1 MSIEQQ
7 ISNIKNEILDKADL
21 IAVSKTRS
29 IQEIKEAYN
38 SGQLKFG
45 ENRVQ
50 EIVDKQS
57 KLPDDIEWHMIGHLQ
72 KNKVKY
78 IAGFIKLI
86 HSLDRIS
93 LAKEIDRQAK
103 KENRIIDCLIQI
115 KISKEDSKFGLKIE
129 DFTDFYKNM
138 ETFKNLNVI
147 GLMGM
152 ATFTSDIEVIDE
164 EFKMIKRIYDNVAS
178 IDPKF
183 RVLSIGMSD
192 DYNIA
197 IENGS
202 TMIRVGSKIFERLPR
217 MAISPKWGLR

>member
-7 ISNIKNEILDKADL
+7 ISNIKNEILNKADL
-21 IAVSKTRS
+21 IAVSKTRT
-29 IQEIKEAYN
+29 IQEIKQAYN

-78 IAGFIKLI
+78 IAGFINLI

-138 ETFKNLNVI
+138 ETFKNLNII

-152 ATFTSDIEVIDE
+152 ATFTSDIKVIGE

-202 TMIRVGSKIFERLPR
+202 TMIRVGSKIFGKRNY
-217 MAISPKWGLR
+217 

>member
-21 IAVSKTRS
+21 IAVSKTRT
-29 IQEIKEAYN
+29 IQEIEEAYN

-57 KLPDDIEWHMIGHLQ
+57 KLPGDIEWHMIGHLQ

-78 IAGFIKLI
+78 IAGFINLI

-93 LAKEIDRQAK
+93 LAKEIDKQAK
-103 KENRIIDCLIQI
+103 KEDRIIDCLIQI

-129 DFTDFYKNM
+129 DFTDFYKSL
-138 ETFKNLNVI
+138 ETFENLNII

-164 EFKMIKRIYDNVAS
+164 EFKMIKRVYDNVAS
-178 IDPKF
+178 INPKF

-197 IENGS
+197 IKNGS
-202 TMIRVGSKIFERLPR
+202 NMIRVGSKIFGKRNY
-217 MAISPKWGLR
+217 

>member
-21 IAVSKTRS
+21 IAVSKTRT
-29 IQEIKEAYN
+29 IQEIKQAYN

-57 KLPDDIEWHMIGHLQ
+57 KLPDNIEWHMIGHLQ

-152 ATFTSDIEVIDE
+152 ATFTSDIEVIGE

-202 TMIRVGSKIFERLPR
+202 TMIRVGSKIFGKRNY
-217 MAISPKWGLR
+217 

>member
-1 MSIEQQ
+1 MSIKQQ

-38 SGQLKFG
+38 HGQLKFG

-50 EIVDKQS
+50 EIVNKQS
-57 KLPDDIEWHMIGHLQ
+57 KLPNDIEWHMIGHLQ

-78 IAGFIKLI
+78 IARFIKLI

-93 LAKEIDRQAK
+93 LAKEIDKQAK
-103 KENRIIDCLIQI
+103 KEERIINCLIQI
-115 KISKEDSKFGLKIE
+115 KISKEDSKFGIKIE
-129 DFTDFYKNM
+129 EFRDFYKSLEIYENI
-138 ETFKNLNVI
+138 NII

-152 ATFTSDIEVIDE
+152 ATFTNNIELINE
-164 EFKMIKRIYDNVAS
+164 EFKMIKIIYDDIAS

-183 RVLSIGMSD
+183 KILSIGMSD
-192 DYNIA
+192 DYDIA
-197 IENGS
+197 LKNGS
-202 TMIRVGSKIFERLPR
+202 NMIRIGSKIFGKRNY
-217 MAISPKWGLR
+217 

>member
-1 MSIEQQ
+1 MSIEKQ
-7 ISNIKNEILDKADL
+7 ISIIKNEIKDKADL

-29 IQEIKEAYN
+29 IEEIQEAYN

-57 KLPDDIEWHMIGHLQ
+57 KLPNDIEWHMIGHLQ

-78 IAGFIKLI
+78 IAKFINLI
-86 HSLDRIS
+86 HSVDRIS
-93 LAKEIDRQAK
+93 LAKEIDKHAK
-103 KENRIIDCLIQI
+103 KENKKIDCLIQL
-115 KISKEDSKFGLKIE
+115 KISKEESKFGLQIE
-129 DFTDFYKNM
+129 DFKNFYESLQNY
-138 ETFKNLNVI
+138 KNLNVI

-152 ATFTSDIEVIDE
+152 ASFTDDNELIDK
-164 EFKMIKRIYDNVAS
+164 EFKKIKTIYDDMVLIGS
-178 IDPKF
+178 GFK
-183 RVLSIGMSD
+183 VLSIGMSD

-202 TMIRVGSKIFERLPR
+202 NMIRVGSKIFGKRNY
-217 MAISPKWGLR
+217 

>member
-21 IAVSKTRS
+21 IAVSKTRT
-29 IQEIKEAYN
+29 IQEIKQAYN

-138 ETFKNLNVI
+138 ETFKNLNII

-152 ATFTSDIEVIDE
+152 ATFTSDIKVIDE

-202 TMIRVGSKIFERLPR
+202 TMIRVGSKIFGKRNY
-217 MAISPKWGLR
+217 

>member
-21 IAVSKTRS
+21 IAVSKTRT
-29 IQEIKEAYN
+29 IQEIKQAYN

-78 IAGFIKLI
+78 IAGFINLI

-103 KENRIIDCLIQI
+103 KEDRIIDCLIQI

-138 ETFKNLNVI
+138 ETFKNINII

-152 ATFTSDIEVIDE
+152 ATFTSDIKVIGE

-202 TMIRVGSKIFERLPR
+202 TMIRVGSKIFGKRNY
-217 MAISPKWGLR
+217 

>member
-21 IAVSKTRS
+21 IAVSKTRT
-29 IQEIKEAYN
+29 IQEIKQAYN

-57 KLPDDIEWHMIGHLQ
+57 KLPDNIEWHMIGHLQ

-78 IAGFIKLI
+78 IAGFINLI

-152 ATFTSDIEVIDE
+152 ATFTSDIEVIGE

-202 TMIRVGSKIFERLPR
+202 TMIRVGSKIFGKRNY
-217 MAISPKWGLR
+217 

>member
-50 EIVDKQS
+50 EIVDKQG

-78 IAGFIKLI
+78 IAGFINLI

-93 LAKEIDRQAK
+93 LANEIDRQAK
-103 KENRIIDCLIQI
+103 KEGRIIDCLIQI

-129 DFTDFYKNM
+129 DFTDFYKNL

-152 ATFTSDIEVIDE
+152 ATFTSNIEVIDE

-183 RVLSIGMSD
+183 SVLSIGMSD

-202 TMIRVGSKIFERLPR
+202 NMIRVGSKIFGKRNY
-217 MAISPKWGLR
+217 

>member
-7 ISNIKNEILDKADL
+7 ISNIKKEILDKADL
-21 IAVSKTRS
+21 IAVSKTRT
-29 IQEIKEAYN
+29 IQEIKQAYN
-38 SGQLKFG
+38 CGQLKFG

-103 KENRIIDCLIQI
+103 KQDRIIDCLIQI

-202 TMIRVGSKIFERLPR
+202 TMIRVGSKIFGKRNY
-217 MAISPKWGLR
+217 

>member
-1 MSIEQQ
+1 MF
-7 ISNIKNEILDKADL
+7 
-21 IAVSKTRS
+21 S
-29 IQEIKEAYN
+29 IQYRQRYKHALKLQRWPLVDTAKMEKE
-38 SGQLKFG
+38 K
-45 ENRVQ
+45 
-50 EIVDKQS
+50 
-57 KLPDDIEWHMIGHLQ
+57 
-72 KNKVKY
+72 
-78 IAGFIKLI
+78 
-86 HSLDRIS
+86 
-93 LAKEIDRQAK
+93 KEKERQAK
-103 KENRIIDCLIQI
+103 KQDRIIDCLIQI

-152 ATFTSDIEVIDE
+152 ATFTSNIEVIGE

-202 TMIRVGSKIFERLPR
+202 TMIRVGSKIFGKRNY
-217 MAISPKWGLR
+217 

>member
-7 ISNIKNEILDKADL
+7 ILNIKNEILNKADL
-21 IAVSKTRS
+21 IAVSKTRT
-29 IQEIKEAYN
+29 IQEIKQAYN

-57 KLPDDIEWHMIGHLQ
+57 KLPDNIEWHMIGHLQ

-129 DFTDFYKNM
+129 DFADFYKNM
-138 ETFKNLNVI
+138 ETFKNLNII

-152 ATFTSDIEVIDE
+152 ATFTSDIKVIGE

-202 TMIRVGSKIFERLPR
+202 TMIRVGSKIFGKRNY
-217 MAISPKWGLR
+217 